1 MSGAIYHCYAHSG
14 RCVCQTVKHYAW
26 QLWPY
31 VTGGPRSDKVV
42 AYVPSSGSSKSCSS
56 MRHFWPYCIAVVLLH
71 PAYSVPFTALKIQNT
86 CNNNTNDDN
95 ICTTRYAKLWRNKM
109 RLQSAAEQT

>member
-1 MSGAIYHCYAHSG
+1 MSGAIYHRYAHSG

-56 MRHFWPYCIAVVLLH
+56 IDVFGHTVSQLFCYTPYTVSLSQL
-71 PAYSVPFTALKIQNT
+71 
-86 CNNNTNDDN
+86 
-95 ICTTRYAKLWRNKM
+95 
-109 RLQSAAEQT
+109 